1 MKIMMTGD
9 VVGRPGRK
17 AFSRYTPDLRKKYDI
32 DVVIV
37 NGENSAGGKGFT
49 RKSLDELYAAGA
61 DIVTSGNHVW
71 DKKDV
76 LDFIDD
82 EPYLVRPGNYPD
94 GTPGKG
100 WCIYPFRKAN
110 IAVMNLSGRAFMP
123 ALDDPFRVVD
133 DMLEDIKKYKDKG
146 LELSD
151 NAQKQFQAFIIKL
164 TGSIHETLTNEA
176 DLFNKGLNDIV
187 TQQQDTLDKLKDDL
201 KKNYDDEIKEL
212 SNNYAQLTAKTERLN
227 DRILI
232 PRKDFWVLML
242 LSSAIFLGGFISWVK
257 FWRVPGNDV
266 TMNWMVAAGIMEF
279 IYIISTGLNSL
290 IYREETKGE
299 STKKDDDKEEIRLY
313 SMSLSQA
320 LYFMLLTL
328 AAGVYVVWYALDC
341 YASPAWMKYL
351 LPVALALNFIWMMLN
366 GILARIFS
374 SER

>member
-1 MKIMMTGD
+1 MNRNNKYGPQSFEGMEVSKEDNHPVAPSQHDGYEDLLLTKKIIDAKKELTEFSTELADKLHAVSEKCESQIHTLEEVHFKQEQVKEKMWQAGD
-9 VVGRPGRK
+9 
-17 AFSRYTPDLRKKYDI
+17 I
-32 DVVIV
+32 
-37 NGENSAGGKGFT
+37 
-49 RKSLDELYAAGA
+49 
-61 DIVTSGNHVW
+61 
-71 DKKDV
+71 
-76 LDFIDD
+76 
-82 EPYLVRPGNYPD
+82 
-94 GTPGKG
+94 
-100 WCIYPFRKAN
+100 
-110 IAVMNLSGRAFMP
+110 
-123 ALDDPFRVVD
+123 VD

-212 SNNYAQLTAKTERLN
+212 SNNYAQLTAKTERLS

-232 PRKDFWVLML
+232 PRKDFWALML
-242 LSSAIFLGGFISWVK
+242 LSSVIILGGFLSWVK

-266 TMNWMVAAGIMEF
+266 TMNWMVAAAIMEF
-279 IYIISTGLNSL
+279 IYGISTGLNSL
-290 IYREETKGE
+290 IYREENKGE
-299 STKKDDDKEEIRLY
+299 STKKDANKEEIKLY

-328 AAGVYVVWYALDC
+328 VAGVYVVWYALDC

-374 SER
+374 SEK

>member
-1 MKIMMTGD
+1 MNKNSKYGPQSFEGMELQKEDHHPVAPSQHDGYEDILLTKKIVDVKKELTELSAELADKLKAVSEKNQSQIQTLEEVLSKLEQVMK
-9 VVGRPGRK
+9 K
-17 AFSRYTPDLRKKYDI
+17 LW
-32 DVVIV
+32 
-37 NGENSAGGKGFT
+37 EAGGYV
-49 RKSLDELYAAGA
+49 DE
-61 DIVTSGNHVW
+61 
-71 DKKDV
+71 
-76 LDFIDD
+76 
-82 EPYLVRPGNYPD
+82 
-94 GTPGKG
+94 
-100 WCIYPFRKAN
+100 
-110 IAVMNLSGRAFMP
+110 M
-123 ALDDPFRVVD
+123 LDD
-133 DMLEDIKKYKDKG
+133 IKRYKDKG

-176 DLFNKGLNDIV
+176 DLFDKRLNDIV
-187 TQQQDTLDKLKDDL
+187 TQQQNTLDKLKDDL
-201 KKNYDDEIKEL
+201 KKKYDDEIKEL

-232 PRKDFWVLML
+232 PRKDFWALML
-242 LSSAIFLGGFISWVK
+242 LSSVIFLGGFISWVK

-266 TMNWMVAAGIMEF
+266 TMSWMVAAGIMEF
-279 IYIISTGLNSL
+279 IYIISTGLNTL

-313 SMSLSQA
+313 SVSLSQA

-374 SER
+374 SEK

>member
-1 MKIMMTGD
+1 MSNNNKYGPQSFEGMELPQEDNHPVAPSQHDGYEDIILTKKIVDAKKELTELSAELAD
-9 VVGRPGRK
+9 KLK
-17 AFSRYTPDLRKKYDI
+17 AVSEKNQSQIHSLEEVCFRMEQVKEKMW
-32 DVVIV
+32 
-37 NGENSAGGKGFT
+37 EAGGY
-49 RKSLDELYAAGA
+49 LDE
-61 DIVTSGNHVW
+61 
-71 DKKDV
+71 
-76 LDFIDD
+76 
-82 EPYLVRPGNYPD
+82 
-94 GTPGKG
+94 
-100 WCIYPFRKAN
+100 
-110 IAVMNLSGRAFMP
+110 
-123 ALDDPFRVVD
+123 
-133 DMLEDIKKYKDKG
+133 MLEDIKKYKDKG

-212 SNNYAQLTAKTERLN
+212 SNNYAQLTAKTERLS

-232 PRKDFWVLML
+232 PRKDFWALML
-242 LSSAIFLGGFISWVK
+242 LSSVIILGGFLSWVK
-257 FWRVPGNDV
+257 FWRVPGNDA
-266 TMNWMVAAGIMEF
+266 TMSWMVAAAIMEF
-279 IYIISTGLNSL
+279 IYGISTGLNSL
-290 IYREETKGE
+290 IYREENKGE
-299 STKKDDDKEEIRLY
+299 RTKKDTNKEEIKLY

-328 AAGVYVVWYALDC
+328 VAGIYLVWYALDC

-351 LPVALALNFIWMMLN
+351 LPVALALNFIWMILN